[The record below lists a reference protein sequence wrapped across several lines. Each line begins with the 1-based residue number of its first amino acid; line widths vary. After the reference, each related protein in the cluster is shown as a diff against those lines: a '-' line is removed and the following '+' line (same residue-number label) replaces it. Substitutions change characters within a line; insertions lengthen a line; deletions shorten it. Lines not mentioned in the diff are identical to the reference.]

1 MNNKTILCFLTP
13 NNGTKQMKNKKKP
26 KNKI

>member
-13 NNGTKQMKNKKKP
+13 NNVAKQMKNKKKP